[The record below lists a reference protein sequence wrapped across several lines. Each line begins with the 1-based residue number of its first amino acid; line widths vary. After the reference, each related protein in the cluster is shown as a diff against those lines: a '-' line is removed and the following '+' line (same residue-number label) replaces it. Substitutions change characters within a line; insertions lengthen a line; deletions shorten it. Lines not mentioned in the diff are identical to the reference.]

1 MIHFIAAIT
10 PNIVVFGLILARTA
24 GMMALTPFFGSRQIP
39 VQMRAILAVGLSLLA
54 TPFIKPPARVPEEVI
69 EWLLIIGMEF
79 MVGLLFGYLANIV
92 MNAIQAAGEIA
103 DVQMGLSMVMLLNPQ
118 TRTQS
123 TAMGRFFFQLA
134 LMALV
139 IVGGHLMLLE
149 GFFKSF
155 EIVPFGG
162 FHFASKA
169 ALDHL
174 LTVTTEV
181 FVIALQLS
189 LPILVIIFI
198 VDFGLGIMNRVSP
211 QINVLELNFAMKPTT
226 GGLSIFITLP
236 ALMTVL
242 FFYVSQMNVY
252 SDTSMKIMREE
263 IRHERVSQP
272 PTNP

>member
-1 MIHFIAAIT
+1 MSHLIAALT
-10 PNIVVFGLILARTA
+10 PHIVVFALVLARTA
-24 GMMALTPFFGSRQIP
+24 GMMAMAPFFGSRQIP
-39 VQMRAILAVGLSLLA
+39 AQMRALLAVGLSIMA
-54 TPFIKPPARVPEEVI
+54 TPFLKPPARVPDEVI
-69 EWLLIIGMEF
+69 EWLLYFTLEF
-79 MVGLLFGYLANIV
+79 LIGLLFGYLANIV
-92 MNAIQAAGEIA
+92 MTAIQAAGEIA
-103 DVQMGLSMVMLLNPQ
+103 DTQMGLSMVMLLNPQ

-139 IVGGHLMLLE
+139 IAGGHLMLLD

-155 EIVPFGG
+155 ELVPFGG

-174 LTVTTEV
+174 LQVTSQV
-181 FVIALQLS
+181 LIIALQLS

-198 VDFGLGIMNRVSP
+198 IDFGLGIMNRVSP

-226 GGLSIFITLP
+226 GGISIFITLP

-242 FFYVSQMNVY
+242 FFYVNQMNHY
-252 SDTSMKIMREE
+252 STDALKIMREE
-263 IRHERVSQP
+263 IRHDQP
-272 PTNP
+272 PPLAMP